1 MVFRKLKAEAEIV
14 LRHLE
19 VLKTVMEK
27 QPVGIFKLSD
37 ILNMPKHRIRY
48 SLRVLEQ
55 SGIIVPTRYGA
66 MVRDEGY
73 DKIEEMKGELKEIKE
88 LINNIEELLNKL

>member
-55 SGIIVPTRYGA
+55 SGIIVPTHYGA